1 MTVEVLF
8 REVCN
13 LNADGQNSV
22 YLQQSMPD
30 AEFIYTSIHDEPY
43 FKDNEPDIIMM
54 GHMSESF
61 QREVIKKLMPL
72 KDRIEELIDAG
83 KVFLMTGNAC
93 EVFCRHI
100 SYVTE
105 KIETDA
111 LGIFPLDA
119 KCDLFKRYNGKLLAD
134 FEGIKLVGF
143 KSQFSFLFGDNSS
156 FAFAKCLRGVGINKE
171 SSFEGMR
178 RNNFF
183 GTHLSGP
190 ILPLNPLFT
199 EYIMRLA
206 GCPGEAAFRDAAM
219 AAYEQHI
226 KEFEDPAVK
235 F

>member
-8 REVCN
+8 RELCN
-13 LNADGQNSV
+13 LNADWENSV
-22 YLQQSMPD
+22 YLEKCMPE

-43 FKDNEPDIIMM
+43 FAEHDPDIIMM
-54 GHMSESF
+54 GHMSEST
-61 QREVIKKLMPL
+61 QRAVIKKLMPL
-72 KDRIEELIDAG
+72 KERVAELIDAG

-105 KIETDA
+105 KIEADA

-119 KCDLFKRYNGKLLAD
+119 KCDLFDRYNGKQLSA
-134 FEGIKLVGF
+134 FENIKLVGF
-143 KSQFSFLFGDNSS
+143 KSQFSFLFGDNS
-156 FAFAKCLRGVGINKE
+156 AFALARCERGVGINRDSKL
-171 SSFEGMR
+171 EGMR
-178 RNNFF
+178 KNNFF

-199 EYIMRLA
+199 EYIMRTA
-206 GCPGEAAFRDAAM
+206 GYDGSAAFRDAAID
-219 AAYEQHI
+219 AYEQHI
-226 KEFEDPAVK
+226 KEFEDPEIK